1 MRNDFK
7 NYLYYFADASLS
19 SLKYDPELLKS
30 EVDLSRKRVDR
41 LRTELAQ
48 IEVQMKYKQ
57 MGVDSLAQ
65 LVNMF

>member
-1 MRNDFK
+1 MV
-7 NYLYYFADASLS
+7 ADASLS
-19 SLKYDPELLKS
+19 NLKYDPELLKS

-65 LVNMF
+65 